1 MRPTLPI
8 AAILSASLLAVA
20 ACDLPDESEWLADTP
35 PPEITAAPTITPVG
49 DLPGV
54 GDLPTVTPLPAFGGE
69 ATVTP
74 LPAFGGEAT
83 VTPLPTTT
91 AASPG
96 GSPSPTE
103 EDPDFTPGPEDVI
116 TLLPYDAI
124 KAILEPRLVDVE
136 WANQQM
142 DDVEQVIGVSIGGEH
157 RAYPIYMLSS
167 HEIVND
173 VVGGVPIAVTW

>member
-8 AAILSASLLAVA
+8 AAILSAAVLALA
-20 ACDLPDESEWLADTP
+20 ACDLPDESEWLSDTP
-35 PPEITAAPTITPVG
+35 APEITAAPTITPVG

-74 LPAFGGEAT
+74 LPAAT
-83 VTPLPTTT
+83 VEGL
-91 AASPG
+91 
-96 GSPSPTE
+96 SPSPTATA
-103 EDPDFTPGPEDVI
+103 EDPDFSPGPEDVI

-136 WANQQM
+136 WAEQQM